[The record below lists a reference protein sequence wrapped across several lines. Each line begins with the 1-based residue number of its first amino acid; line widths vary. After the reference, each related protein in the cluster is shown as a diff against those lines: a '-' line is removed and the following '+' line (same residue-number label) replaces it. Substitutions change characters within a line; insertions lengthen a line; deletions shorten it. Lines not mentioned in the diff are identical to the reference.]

1 MLTLDQI
8 KQQLHDGGSKE
19 DAIKQLSIYIADNPN
34 DDEALTVRGLQY
46 WGLGNRSAAIG
57 DYLAAVKLNPNSKA
71 SLALKATYEI
81 LDFYNK
87 DLYNP

>member
-1 MLTLDQI
+1 M
-8 KQQLHDGGSKE
+8 
-19 DAIKQLSIYIADNPN
+19 
-34 DDEALTVRGLQY
+34 RGLQY